1 MKKLKIWQLVS
12 LLVVVVFGS
21 VLFVG
26 LAAGWFSGDTTAI
39 IDTDYI
45 CEDECSDFKDVSVSE
60 FEELI
65 NNKKSFILFVDQDGC
80 TTADRL
86 RTYALDWASQEKIQ
100 LLRMAFSDVKE
111 SSLFNF
117 VKYYPSVVIV
127 SEGKVIGW
135 LKADS
140 DDDAGAYN
148 DYNDFAKWMEA
159 FKIRTR

>member
-12 LLVVVVFGS
+12 LLVVVVFGGI
-21 VLFVG
+21 LFVG
-26 LAAGWFSGDTTAI
+26 LAAGWFSGDAIVI
-39 IDTDYI
+39 IDKDYI
-45 CEDECSDFKDVSVSE
+45 CEDECSDFKDVLVSDYE
-60 FEELI
+60 GLI
-65 NNKKSFILFVDQDGC
+65 NDKKTFILFVDQDGC

-127 SEGKVIGW
+127 SEGKVVGW

-140 DDDAGAYN
+140 DDDAVAYN